1 MMGAAVRRSGD
12 SVSASA
18 HRVLSPRAARAAWER
33 PLPLA
38 FYAREPAVV
47 AESLIGCL
55 LLMRAGRAVVG
66 GEIVEVEA
74 YLGPHDAA
82 SHAVAGRTARTQHLF
97 GPPGTVYVY
106 RSYGVHWCVNAVTQH
121 EGSGSAVL
129 IRAVRPLVGHAT
141 LAARSPAESPPWEW
155 CRGPGRLCRAMAIDR
170 AHDGSTLT
178 TGPLRIAAPCTPPIG
193 SVRRTPRIGI
203 SRAVELPLRF
213 LLAGERSVSGPRRLN
228 DPEAARTRR

>member
-1 MMGAAVRRSGD
+1 MMAAAVRRSGE
-12 SVSASA
+12 SSSASA
-18 HRVLSPRAARAAWER
+18 HRVLSLPAARAAWER

-55 LLMRAGRAVVG
+55 LLLRAGREVVG

-82 SHAVAGRTARTQHLF
+82 SHAVAGRTARTHHLF

-106 RSYGVHWCVNAVTQH
+106 RSYGIHWCVNAVTQH

-129 IRAVRPLVGHAT
+129 IRAVRPLVGHAS
-141 LAARSPAESPPWEW
+141 LASRSPAGSQPWEW

-170 AHDGSTLT
+170 SHDGSALT
-178 TGPLRIAAPCTPPIG
+178 TGGLRIAAPLASPVGPI
-193 SVRRTPRIGI
+193 RCTPRIGI
-203 SRAVELPLRF
+203 TRAVELPLRF

-228 DPEAARTRR
+228 APDALGIGR